1 MIGINFISFF
11 SIEMAV
17 TKAKKKDI
25 KVVSGVLHVH
35 TTSNNTLITLIDQEG
50 NKILGGGTGKVGYKG
65 SKKSTPY
72 AAEVLTKQIL
82 KDGQGYGLKEI
93 GIVFKGIGMARE
105 GVFKAINEVGVIDIA
120 YIKEQ
125 TGIQFGGCKGER
137 PKRN

>member
-1 MIGINFISFF
+1 
-11 SIEMAV
+11 MAV

-25 KVVSGVLHVH
+25 KIVSGILHVH

>member
-1 MIGINFISFF
+1 
-11 SIEMAV
+11 MAV

-25 KVVSGVLHVH
+25 KIVSGILHVH
-35 TTSNNTLITLIDQEG
+35 TTSNNTLITLIDQQG

-93 GIVFKGIGMARE
+93 GIIFKGIGMARE
-105 GVFKAINEVGVIDIA
+105 GVFKAINEVGVVDIA
-120 YIKEQ
+120 YIKEE
-125 TGIQFGGCKGER
+125 TGIQFGGCKGEE
-137 PKRN
+137 KLIFL

>member
-1 MIGINFISFF
+1 
-11 SIEMAV
+11 MAV
-17 TKAKKKDI
+17 TKAIKKDI

>member
-1 MIGINFISFF
+1 
-11 SIEMAV
+11 MAV

-25 KVVSGVLHVH
+25 KIVSGILHVH
-35 TTSNNTLITLIDQEG
+35 TTSNNTLITLIDQQG

-93 GIVFKGIGMARE
+93 GIIFKGIGMARE
-105 GVFKAINEVGVIDIA
+105 GVFKAINEVGVVDIA
-120 YIKEQ
+120 YIKVE

>member
-1 MIGINFISFF
+1 
-11 SIEMAV
+11 MAV

-25 KVVSGVLHVH
+25 KIVSGILHVH
-35 TTSNNTLITLIDQEG
+35 TTSNNTLITLIDQQG